1 MEDLPRENIT
11 IVNLASDESGKDAT
25 RKAYRAA
32 LGYIPDEQFH
42 FDGAL
47 RWIRRLLS

>member
-11 IVNLASDESGKDAT
+11 VVNLASDDSAIDAT

-32 LGYIPDEQFH
+32 LGPIPDEQFFFH
-42 FDGAL
+42 GAL
-47 RWIRRLLS
+47 EWIRNLTS